1 MYLHVILYYV
11 SCCQKLAFTV
21 STLLSWKLHWDPSD
35 LGRVARDL
43 FTKRFTIRLMWNLQ
57 KILRYFFLLLLVC
70 QMWTE
75 QDSAEM
81 IQDSPSQCQH
91 ILYFIKDKTL
101 LLIGSNDQ
109 THLIDPNSLSD
120 MNYHDCFDSFVCFFV
135 TGYHHLQSPE
145 KHCQQHR
152 HRHQEVDFKHL
163 FPSPLFPVAKVD
175 EFFAFRWFS
184 NLGKDVALAQ
194 KKTIHPLT

>member
-1 MYLHVILYYV
+1 MWYV
-11 SCCQKLAFTV
+11 SCCQKLSFTV
-21 STLLSWKLHWDPSD
+21 STVLSWKLLWDRVRSEEGWPEIYSPKGFVPSKIS
-35 LGRVARDL
+35 R
-43 FTKRFTIRLMWNLQ
+43 
-57 KILRYFFLLLLVC
+57 KILRHFFLLLLVC
-70 QMWTE
+70 QMWPE

-81 IQDSPSQCQH
+81 IQDSPWQFQH
-91 ILYFIKDKTL
+91 IMYFIKDQVRFL

-109 THLIDPNSLSD
+109 THLIDPNSLWD

-163 FPSPLFPVAKVD
+163 FPQPPFSQLQRLMSSSH
-175 EFFAFRWFS
+175 FADS
-184 NLGKDVALAQ
+184 QTLARM
-194 KKTIHPLT
+194 LL